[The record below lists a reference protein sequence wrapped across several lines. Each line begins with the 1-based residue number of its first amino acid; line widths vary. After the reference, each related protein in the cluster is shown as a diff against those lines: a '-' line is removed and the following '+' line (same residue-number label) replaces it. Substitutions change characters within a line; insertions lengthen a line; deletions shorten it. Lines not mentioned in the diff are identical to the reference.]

1 MKMMQRFLNKPIG
14 GILIDPIPDR
24 SRSSGR
30 DLAGNKPMK
39 KAKIMIM
46 WFWHSICMST
56 NSQNFVDW
64 RAI

>member
-1 MKMMQRFLNKPIG
+1 
-14 GILIDPIPDR
+14 
-24 SRSSGR
+24 
-30 DLAGNKPMK
+30 MK